1 MARHA
6 EPEIADLLEHG
17 KTAKGNAVVNRR
29 IRGELRPAVR
39 ESADPD
45 VYCYALSKRFLS
57 VRRSSLSTRPRTR
70 CGGRGAHRAS
80 RHGAVT
86 QDWWIHVG
94 EAGDGGL
101 AWNRRS
107 ADDSCS
113 SDPQRAQSRDEP
125 VCSLAGKERNIQAT
139 EN

>member
-57 VRRSSLSTRPRTR
+57 VRRSSLSTRPRTLWR
-70 CGGRGAHRAS
+70 
-80 RHGAVT
+80 T
-86 QDWWIHVG
+86 
-94 EAGDGGL
+94 
-101 AWNRRS
+101 RRS
-107 ADDSCS
+107 PCFSAWGGYAGPVDSC
-113 SDPQRAQSRDEP
+113 RRSRRRRLGME
-125 VCSLAGKERNIQAT
+125 QAVRRRFMFV
-139 EN
+139 